1 MNVGDERSR
10 SVWMNVA
17 VAPDAKRLESDASAD
32 TVVVGSG
39 IAGLSTAYEL
49 AARGQTVIVLD
60 RGAIGAGM
68 TARTTA
74 HLTSLCDDSF
84 DSLISKRGV
93 DVAKQFYLSQS
104 SAIDRIEKIQGNEFI
119 ECDFR
124 RLDGYL
130 FPALGSDPSSL
141 DASFEATQK
150 AGMPVEDTKGI
161 PFKGLEDVRCL
172 RYPDQGAFHPLKY
185 LRGLAA
191 VLKKRD
197 MRLCSETVVEEV
209 VEEDGGVIV
218 KTQEGHRV
226 RAGAAVIATNSPIND
241 RVAIHSKQAPY
252 RTYAMAFEL
261 PHDSLP
267 DALYWDTLD
276 NYHYVRLQPKDG
288 ESDFLIVGERTTRAE
303 RPMTLTCASRPWKHG
318 CGIFCRNWASRR
330 TAGPGKY

>member
-17 VAPDAKRLESDASAD
+17 VAPDAKRLDSDASAD

-60 RGAIGAGM
+60 RGAVGSGM

-74 HLTSLCDDSF
+74 HLTSLCDDFF
-84 DSLISKRGV
+84 DNLISKRGV
-93 DVAKQFYLSQS
+93 DVEKEFYLSQ
-104 SAIDRIEKIQGNEFI
+104 AIAIERIEKIQGNESI

-141 DASFEATQK
+141 NASFEATQK

-226 RAGAAVIATNSPIND
+226 RAGSAVIATNSP
-241 RVAIHSKQAPY
+241 
-252 RTYAMAFEL
+252 
-261 PHDSLP
+261 
-267 DALYWDTLD
+267 
-276 NYHYVRLQPKDG
+276 
-288 ESDFLIVGERTTRAE
+288 
-303 RPMTLTCASRPWKHG
+303 
-318 CGIFCRNWASRR
+318 
-330 TAGPGKY
+330 